1 LVEEG
6 MAITCSRCGKTG
18 EPPPP
23 HRIGF
28 SGPDRER
35 VLVSICTACWGEWE
49 ATEIKVIN
57 EYRLNFLDPQHR
69 EMLKKATLDFL
80 FAQRNLNL
88 PE

>member
-1 LVEEG
+1 LVEEA
-6 MAITCSRCGKTG
+6 MAITCSRCGRTA

-23 HRIGF
+23 HRVGF

-35 VLVSICTACWGEWE
+35 VLSSICTSCWSEWE
-49 ATEIKVIN
+49 ATEVKVIN

>member
-1 LVEEG
+1 

-23 HRIGF
+23 HRVGF

-35 VLVSICTACWGEWE
+35 VLSSICQSCWGEWE
-49 ATEIKVIN
+49 ATEVKVIN

>member
-1 LVEEG
+1 LVEEA
-6 MAITCSRCGKTG
+6 MAITCSRCGRTG

-23 HRIGF
+23 HRVGF

-35 VLVSICTACWGEWE
+35 VLSSICTSCWSEWE
-49 ATEIKVIN
+49 ATEVKVIN

-80 FAQRNLNL
+80 FTQRNLNL

>member
-1 LVEEG
+1 
-6 MAITCSRCGKTG
+6 MSITCSRCGTTG

-23 HRIGF
+23 HRVGF

-35 VLVSICTACWGEWE
+35 VLASICKSCWGEWE
-49 ATEIKVIN
+49 ATEVKVIN

>member
-1 LVEEG
+1 
-6 MAITCSRCGKTG
+6 MAITCNRCGRTG

-23 HRIGF
+23 HRVGF
-28 SGPDRER
+28 SGPDKDR
-35 VLVSICTACWGEWE
+35 VLTSICAACWGEWE
-49 ATEIKVIN
+49 ATEVKVIN